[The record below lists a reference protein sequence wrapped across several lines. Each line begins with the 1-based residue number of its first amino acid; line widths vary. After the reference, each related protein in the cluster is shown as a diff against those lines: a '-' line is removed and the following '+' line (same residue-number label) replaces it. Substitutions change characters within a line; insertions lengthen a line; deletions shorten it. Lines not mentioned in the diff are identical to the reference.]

1 MIPEDTNILVTHG
14 PPLGICDQN
23 SAKQHAGCPE
33 LLDTV
38 KRVKPQ
44 VHMFGHIHEGYGTR
58 TTEDTLFINAASID
72 KVTQKLLNEPVVIG
86 VAPDLSVELLA
97 GGHQKAHGLRY
108 QEAQSVHPHNTGLR
122 LFSRYKRGSRK
133 LKY

>member
-1 MIPEDTNILVTHG
+1 MTHG

-23 SAKQHAGCPE
+23 LAKQQAGCPK

-86 VAPDLSVELLA
+86 VAPDLSVELVA
-97 GGHQKAHGLRY
+97 GGHQK
-108 QEAQSVHPHNTGLR
+108 AQSVHPHNTGLR